1 MNKIYYCLDSIIPFI
16 IQFFDTYFPKWVKM
30 YYFIGVLPFY
40 FCILLTYPEKLSIF
54 TIPFELVS
62 MYCHYYF
69 FHRLLHIFPDFPLN
83 LHTQV
88 HHIKLYEI
96 DRSWELF
103 IDFLFEMFCFCG
115 LPLIIQHYIGY
126 RIFSPSVVI
135 MITLTMTFGHIINY
149 SIFGSNEIHQTHHRN
164 TNFHYGPDFMDHLFG
179 TAINDHEDG
188 NMHIMPII
196 MATCFTLILKI
207 IFKWKD

>member
-1 MNKIYYCLDSIIPFI
+1 MKKNDWLELLN
-16 IQFFDTYFPKWVKM
+16 QFMDTYFPKWVKM
-30 YYFIGVLPFY
+30 YSAIGILPFY
-40 FCILLTYPEKLSIF
+40 FTSLLTYPEKLSIL
-54 TIPFELVS
+54 TIPFELTLI
-62 MYCHYYF
+62 YIHYYF

-88 HHIKLYEI
+88 HHNKLYEI
-96 DRSWELF
+96 SRSWELL

-115 LPLIIQHYIGY
+115 IPLLLQYLFNYWIC
-126 RIFSPSVVI
+126 SPSVI
-135 MITLTMTFGHIINY
+135 FMITLTMTFGHIINY

-164 TNFHYGPDFMDHLFG
+164 TNFHYGPDFMDHLFE
-179 TAINDHEDG
+179 TALHDYEDG

-196 MATCFTLILKI
+196 MATCIVLISKI

>member
-1 MNKIYYCLDSIIPFI
+1 MEKIYYWLDFI
-16 IQFFDTYFPKWVKM
+16 ITSLNEFLDKYFPKWVKM
-30 YYFIGVLPFY
+30 YSAIGILPFY
-40 FCILLTYPEKLSIF
+40 FSILLTYPEKLSIF
-54 TIPFELVS
+54 TIPFELS
-62 MYCHYYF
+62 LMYLHYYF

-96 DRSWELF
+96 NRSWELL

-115 LPLIIQHYIGY
+115 IPLILQYL
-126 RIFSPSVVI
+126 FNCWLCSPSI
-135 MITLTMTFGHIINY
+135 IFMITLSMTFGHIINY
-149 SIFGSNEIHQTHHRN
+149 SIFGSNKIHQTHHRN

-179 TAINDHEDG
+179 TSLHNHEDG
-188 NMHIMPII
+188 NMHITPII
-196 MATCFTLILKI
+196 MATCIVLISKI